1 MYDPIPWEGPLPRHL
16 AMIMDGNGRW
26 AQARGLPRVAGH
38 RVGADTVRAM
48 VRTCRRLGGI
58 KALTLYAFSAQNWK
72 RPPAEVKALMELLL
86 EYVESERAELLDNDI
101 RFNCIGELERLP
113 RFVREPIEELCA
125 VSSGNSSMVL
135 TLALSY
141 GGREEICAAARRIAT
156 EVAAGTLAPE
166 AVDEEAVAARLWT
179 HDLPGEV
186 DLLIRTSGEQRV
198 SNFLLW
204 QLAYAEL
211 WFTDTPWPELGT
223 DQLFEALRAFGD
235 RERRFGDIAPKEG

>member
-48 VRTCRRLGGI
+48 VRACRRLGI
-58 KALTLYAFSAQNWK
+58 EALTLYAFSAQNWK
-72 RPPAEVKALMELLL
+72 RPPDEVKALMELLL
-86 EYVESERAELLDNDI
+86 EYVEGERAEILDNDI
-101 RFNCIGELERLP
+101 RFNCIGELGKLP
-113 RFVREPIEELCA
+113 RFVREPLEELCR
-125 VSSGNSSMVL
+125 VSSGNRSMVL

-141 GGREEICAAARRIAT
+141 GGREEICAAARRIA
-156 EVAAGTLAPE
+156 EEAAAGTLAPD
-166 AVDEEAVAARLWT
+166 AVDEAAIESRLWT

-186 DLLIRTSGEQRV
+186 DLLIRTSGEQRI

-235 RERRFGDIAPKEG
+235 RERRFGDIAPKGA